1 MAARAGTA
9 AAHVTTTAAR
19 AQAPVPAAV
28 DTELS
33 RAATDQILRRLGV
46 VIGVGAMIVMTLEL
60 PAVLIQPAN
69 RSVWPE
75 VHLVGA
81 YLLFAPLA
89 IVSAR
94 GAVTAIRRVAG
105 AAAICYLVATVT
117 TPLVYSVVTIGSF
130 ASWPYRGLVLGV
142 MAGGLAWSG
151 RVAVAFAAVLA
162 VATSASNAAVV
173 PDSSAWA
180 MFGDVTRALGVA
192 ALFLWCVVYA
202 RTAAERVDREAVRQR
217 SRAATVA
224 ATAAREREGARFAAL
239 IHDAVLSTLLEASR
253 EQQPSQVLRKQAAR
267 TLEQLEQAR
276 SAPELDHLDAAAAVE
291 FVRAAVREVDPELP
305 VQASRRGAD
314 LCLPLEAA
322 QVLGAALSEAVRNSV
337 RHADVAGR
345 QVWREVA
352 VTIATGGIRVVL
364 TDDGA
369 GFDPARVPADRMGIA
384 GSILGRMRMLA
395 GGAAFVESAPGA
407 GTVVTL
413 VWGSHG

>member
-1 MAARAGTA
+1 M
-9 AAHVTTTAAR
+9 TTTAVRPA
-19 AQAPVPAAV
+19 AGPVAV

-46 VIGVGAMIVMTLEL
+46 VIGVGAIIVMALEL
-60 PAVLIQPAN
+60 PAVLIQPIN

-75 VHLVGA
+75 VHLVAA
-81 YLLFAPLA
+81 YLFFAPLA
-89 IVSAR
+89 VVSAR
-94 GAVTAIRRVAG
+94 GPVTAIRRVAA
-105 AAAICYLVATVT
+105 AAAICYLAATVT
-117 TPLVYSVVTIGSF
+117 TPLVYSVVTVGSF

-142 MAGGLAWSG
+142 MAGGLAWSV
-151 RVAVAFAAVLA
+151 RTASCFAAVLA

-173 PDSSAWA
+173 PDSTAWA
-180 MFGDVTRALGVA
+180 LFGDVTRALGVA

-202 RTAAERVDREAVRQR
+202 RTAAERVDKEAVRQR

-224 ATAAREREGARFAAL
+224 ATAAREREAARFAAL

-253 EQQPSQVLRKQAAR
+253 TAGSTAALSAQATR

-291 FVRAAVREVDPELP
+291 FLRAAVREVDADIP
-305 VQASRRGAD
+305 VQAARRGAD
-314 LCLPLEAA
+314 LCLPLESA

-337 RHADVAGR
+337 RHAEVAGR
-345 QVWREVA
+345 RVRRDVA
-352 VTIATGGIRVVL
+352 VTVATGGIKVVL
-364 TDDGA
+364 SDDGA

-384 GSILGRMRMLA
+384 GSILGRMRTLP

>member
-1 MAARAGTA
+1 MTA
-9 AAHVTTTAAR
+9 TAVRPAT
-19 AQAPVPAAV
+19 APAAT

-46 VIGVGAMIVMTLEL
+46 VIGVGAVIVMTLEL
-60 PAVLIQPAN
+60 PAVLIQPVN
-69 RSVWPE
+69 RSIWPE
-75 VHLVGA
+75 VHLIAA
-81 YLLFAPLA
+81 YALFLPLA
-89 IVSAR
+89 MVSAR
-94 GAVTAIRRVAG
+94 GPVTAIRRVAG
-105 AAAICYLVATVT
+105 AAAICYFAATVT
-117 TPLVYSVVTIGSF
+117 TPLVYSVVSVGSF

-151 RVAVAFAAVLA
+151 RMAAGFAAVLA

-180 MFGDVTRALGVA
+180 LFGDITRALGVA

-253 EQQPSQVLRKQAAR
+253 AGESSAVLRSQAAR
-267 TLEQLEQAR
+267 TLDQLDQAR

-291 FVRAAVREVDPELP
+291 FLRAAVREVDPDVH
-305 VQASRRGAD
+305 VQDSRRGAD

-322 QVLGAALSEAVRNSV
+322 QVLGAALSEAVRNSL

-345 QVWREVA
+345 RVRREVSIT
-352 VTIATGGIRVVL
+352 VATGGIRVVL

-384 GSILGRMRMLA
+384 GSILGRMRTLA

-413 VWGSHG
+413 VWGSDG

>member
-1 MAARAGTA
+1 MTATAVRPATAPA
-9 AAHVTTTAAR
+9 AA
-19 AQAPVPAAV
+19 

-46 VIGVGAMIVMTLEL
+46 VIGVGAVIVMTLEL
-60 PAVLIQPAN
+60 PAVLIQPVN
-69 RSVWPE
+69 RSIWPE
-75 VHLVGA
+75 VHLIAA
-81 YLLFAPLA
+81 YALFLPLA
-89 IVSAR
+89 MVSAR
-94 GAVTAIRRVAG
+94 GPVAAIRRVAG
-105 AAAICYLVATVT
+105 AAAICYFAATVT
-117 TPLVYSVVTIGSF
+117 TPLVYSVVSIGSF

-151 RVAVAFAAVLA
+151 RLAAGFAAVLA

-180 MFGDVTRALGVA
+180 LFGDITRALGVA

-253 EQQPSQVLRKQAAR
+253 AGESSAVLRSQAAR
-267 TLEQLEQAR
+267 TLDQLDQAR

-291 FVRAAVREVDPELP
+291 FLRAAVREVDPDVH
-305 VQASRRGAD
+305 VQDFRRGAD

-322 QVLGAALSEAVRNSV
+322 QVLGAALSEAVRNSL

-345 QVWREVA
+345 RVRREVSIT
-352 VTIATGGIRVVL
+352 VATGGIRVAL

-384 GSILGRMRMLA
+384 GSILGRMRTLA

-413 VWGSHG
+413 VWGSDG

>member
-1 MAARAGTA
+1 MTA
-9 AAHVTTTAAR
+9 TAVRPAT
-19 AQAPVPAAV
+19 APGPA

-46 VIGVGAMIVMTLEL
+46 VIGVGAVIVMTLEL
-60 PAVLIQPAN
+60 PAVLIQPVN
-69 RSVWPE
+69 RSIWPE
-75 VHLVGA
+75 VHLIAA
-81 YLLFAPLA
+81 YALFLPLA
-89 IVSAR
+89 MVSAR
-94 GAVTAIRRVAG
+94 GPVTAIRRVAG
-105 AAAICYLVATVT
+105 AAAICYFAATVT
-117 TPLVYSVVTIGSF
+117 TPLVYSVVSVGSF

-151 RVAVAFAAVLA
+151 RMAAGFAAVLA

-180 MFGDVTRALGVA
+180 LFGDITRALGVA

-253 EQQPSQVLRKQAAR
+253 AGESSAVLRSQAAR
-267 TLEQLEQAR
+267 TLDQLDQAR

-291 FVRAAVREVDPELP
+291 FLRAAVREVDPDVH
-305 VQASRRGAD
+305 VQDFRRGAD

-322 QVLGAALSEAVRNSV
+322 QVLGAALSEAVRNSL

-345 QVWREVA
+345 RVRREVSIT
-352 VTIATGGIRVVL
+352 VATGGIRVVL

-384 GSILGRMRMLA
+384 GSILGRMRTLA

-413 VWGSHG
+413 VWGSDG

>member
-1 MAARAGTA
+1 MTATAVRPATAPA
-9 AAHVTTTAAR
+9 AA
-19 AQAPVPAAV
+19 

-46 VIGVGAMIVMTLEL
+46 VIGVGAVIVMTLEL
-60 PAVLIQPAN
+60 PAVLIQPVN
-69 RSVWPE
+69 RSIWPE
-75 VHLVGA
+75 VHLIAA
-81 YLLFAPLA
+81 YALFLPLA
-89 IVSAR
+89 MVSAR
-94 GAVTAIRRVAG
+94 GPVAAIRRVAG
-105 AAAICYLVATVT
+105 AAAICYFAATVT
-117 TPLVYSVVTIGSF
+117 TPLVYSVVSIGSF

-151 RVAVAFAAVLA
+151 RLAAGFAAVLA

-180 MFGDVTRALGVA
+180 LFGDITRALGVA

-253 EQQPSQVLRKQAAR
+253 AGESSAVLRSQAAR
-267 TLEQLEQAR
+267 TLDQLDQAR

-291 FVRAAVREVDPELP
+291 FLRAAVREVDPDVH
-305 VQASRRGAD
+305 VQDFRRGAD

-322 QVLGAALSEAVRNSV
+322 QVLGAALSEAVRNSL

-345 QVWREVA
+345 RIRREASITV
-352 VTIATGGIRVVL
+352 ATGGIRVVL

-384 GSILGRMRMLA
+384 GSILGRMRTLA

-413 VWGSHG
+413 VWGSDG